1 MIARDKI
8 DHLVAG
14 YAIAITIGIQST
26 PLIGFIAGAVAGA
39 AKELVWDW
47 WLGKGEPEW
56 FDFIAT
62 LIGAALALLI
72 IMR

>member
-1 MIARDKI
+1 LPSPRIFI
-8 DHLVAG
+8 
-14 YAIAITIGIQST
+14 
-26 PLIGFIAGAVAGA
+26 IAGAGAGA
-39 AKELVWDW
+39 DKELFRDW

-62 LIGAALALLI
+62 LIGTALALLI